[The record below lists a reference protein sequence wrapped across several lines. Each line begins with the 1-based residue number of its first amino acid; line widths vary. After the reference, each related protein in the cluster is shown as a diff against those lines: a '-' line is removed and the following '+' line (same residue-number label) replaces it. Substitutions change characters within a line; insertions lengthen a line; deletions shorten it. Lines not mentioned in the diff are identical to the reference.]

1 MIIDD
6 TCTGDQAK
14 TMILYLILK
23 MENYSIFLTLSRIGI
38 LKSEILILLDF
49 KIVMFIWYR

>member
-49 KIVMFIWYR
+49 KIVMFI